1 MLERHP
7 VTLSLVSI
15 CLVLGSASEPVA
27 AELAWSRQAIL
38 DGELWRLWSGHLVHF
53 STSHACADILALF
66 AAGALAERL
75 AGSRRF
81 ALALA
86 GGGLLLSLGMLALA
100 PGLQEYRGAS
110 ALVVLAAVLGGA
122 LAWKH
127 HPASRTVLGC
137 VALAFASKLLWEACA
152 HTAAF
157 TDLPP
162 GVAVAWQAHLL
173 GALLGGCAA
182 LSCLTPSVVRDRR
195 TGHGRPG

>member
-1 MLERHP
+1 MIERHP

-27 AELAWSRQAIL
+27 AELAWSRAAIL
-38 DGELWRLWSGHLVHF
+38 DGELWRLWTAHLVHF

-66 AAGALAERL
+66 AAGLLAERL
-75 AGSRRF
+75 AGSRRL

-86 GGGLLLSLGMLALA
+86 GGAALLSLGLLALA

-110 ALVVLAAVLGGA
+110 ALVVLSAVLGGA
-122 LAWKH
+122 LAWKR
-127 HPASRTVLGC
+127 HPASRTMFGC
-137 VALAFASKLLWEACA
+137 AALAFASKLLWEACA

-157 TDLPP
+157 TDLPA

-182 LSCLTPSVVRDRR
+182 VSCLLERNVTSA
-195 TGHGRPG
+195 RPPAAVP

>member
-1 MLERHP
+1 MLERYP
-7 VTLSLVSI
+7 LTLSLVSI

-27 AELAWSRQAIL
+27 AELAWSRAAIL

-66 AAGALAERL
+66 GAGMLAERL
-75 AGSRRF
+75 AGTRRL
-81 ALALA
+81 ALVLA
-86 GGGLLLSLGMLALA
+86 GGAAALSLGMLALA
-100 PGLQEYRGAS
+100 PALQEYRGAS

-127 HPASRTVLGC
+127 HPASRTVLACAAVG
-137 VALAFASKLLWEACA
+137 FACKLLWEACA

-182 LSCLTPSVVRDRR
+182 VSCLVERGVTAA
-195 TGHGRPG
+195 RPPARVP

>member
-1 MLERHP
+1 MLERYP

-27 AELAWSRQAIL
+27 AELAWSRAAIV
-38 DGELWRLWSGHLVHF
+38 DGELWRLWTGHLVHF
-53 STSHACADILALF
+53 SASHACADILALF

-81 ALALA
+81 ALVLA
-86 GGGLLLSLGMLALA
+86 GGGTVLSLGMLALA

-137 VALAFASKLLWEACA
+137 AFLAFASKMLWEACA

-182 LSCLTPSVVRDRR
+182 MSCLLERGQ
-195 TGHGRPG
+195 GHLISRS